1 MNGLL
6 CLGFLKGQYWDHHYI
21 MHLSRIYFSCGD
33 IHIAKLSDDNT
44 PYIFTT
50 KVDNIMEAQEQVSGS
65 FFKRLNQNLLKGN
78 ANKCNFLV
86 SNNEEVTLNVDTFA
100 LKNCECEKLL
110 RV

>member
-1 MNGLL
+1 
-6 CLGFLKGQYWDHHYI
+6 

-86 SNNEEVTLNVDTFA
+86 SNDEEVTLNVDTFA
-100 LKNCECEKLL
+100 LKNCEYEKLL

>member
-1 MNGLL
+1 
-6 CLGFLKGQYWDHHYI
+6 

-78 ANKCNFLV
+78 TNKCNFLV
-86 SNNEEVTLNVDTFA
+86 SNDEEVTLNVDTFA

>member
-1 MNGLL
+1 
-6 CLGFLKGQYWDHHYI
+6 

-86 SNNEEVTLNVDTFA
+86 SNDEEVTLNVDTFA
-100 LKNCECEKLL
+100 LKICECEKLL

>member
-1 MNGLL
+1 M
-6 CLGFLKGQYWDHHYI
+6 GFLKGQYWDHHYI

-86 SNNEEVTLNVDTFA
+86 SNDEEVTLNVDTFA
-100 LKNCECEKLL
+100 LKNCEYEKLL

>member
-1 MNGLL
+1 
-6 CLGFLKGQYWDHHYI
+6 

-86 SNNEEVTLNVDTFA
+86 SNDEEVTLNVDTFA

>member
-86 SNNEEVTLNVDTFA
+86 SNDEEVTLNVDTFA

>member
-1 MNGLL
+1 
-6 CLGFLKGQYWDHHYI
+6 

-78 ANKCNFLV
+78 PNKCNFLV
-86 SNNEEVTLNVDTFA
+86 SNDEEVTLNVDTFA

>member
-1 MNGLL
+1 M
-6 CLGFLKGQYWDHHYI
+6 GFLKGQYWDHHYI

-86 SNNEEVTLNVDTFA
+86 SNDEEVTLNVDTFA

>member
-1 MNGLL
+1 
-6 CLGFLKGQYWDHHYI
+6 

-65 FFKRLNQNLLKGN
+65 FFKQLNQNLLKGN

-86 SNNEEVTLNVDTFA
+86 SNDEEVTLNVDTFA

>member
-1 MNGLL
+1 
-6 CLGFLKGQYWDHHYI
+6 
-21 MHLSRIYFSCGD
+21 MHLSRVYFSCGD

-86 SNNEEVTLNVDTFA
+86 SNDEEVTLNVDTFA

>member
-86 SNNEEVTLNVDTFA
+86 SNDEEVTLNVDTFA
-100 LKNCECEKLL
+100 LKNCEYEKLL

>member
-50 KVDNIMEAQEQVSGS
+50 KVDNIMEAREQVIVPL
-65 FFKRLNQNLLKGN
+65 FKRLHHNLLKGN
-78 ANKCNFLV
+78 TDKYNFLV
-86 SNNEEVTLNVDTFA
+86 SNDEEVTLNVDTFA
-100 LKNCECEKLL
+100 LKNCEYEKLL